1 MKKRIVVVGILLTLL
16 QGCVPNIVVDSKGR
30 SGTFDKS
37 RADEITDDK
46 FTCID
51 IVKDN
56 VNLPFDY
63 ITYGVS
69 KYFEFATLGIVKGK
83 SELKSKTYNRNCL
96 KGRGHATI
104 N

>member
-1 MKKRIVVVGILLTLL
+1 MVKRICQLGILLTLL
-16 QGCVPNIVVDSKGR
+16 NGCVPNIVVDSKGR

-37 RADEITDDK
+37 RAEEITDDK
-46 FTCID
+46 FTCVD

-56 VNLPFDY
+56 VNLPLDY

-69 KYFEFATLGIVKGK
+69 KYVEFATLGIVKGK
-83 SELKSKTYNRNCL
+83 KELKSKSYNRNCL
-96 KGRGHATI
+96 KGRGHSTI